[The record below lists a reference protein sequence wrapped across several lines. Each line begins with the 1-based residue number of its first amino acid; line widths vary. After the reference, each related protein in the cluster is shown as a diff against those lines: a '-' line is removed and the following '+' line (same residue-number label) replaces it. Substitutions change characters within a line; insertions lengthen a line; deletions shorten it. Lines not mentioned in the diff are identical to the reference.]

1 MGERLIKRCREH
13 DNEISVSDEGN
24 NVNELLSQHQNVLGT
39 NNVK

>member
-24 NVNELLSQHQNVLGT
+24 NVNELLNMS
-39 NNVK
+39 